1 MARKKKLDARHF
13 KCMEMLLEGTYTMQ
27 EIADEVGVS
36 RRQLY
41 NWLEMDEFKT
51 AYNNMVINHGKNR
64 LREVMDSMYEAA
76 IDERS
81 AAAAKLIL
89 EAHEILNKKNTISDV
104 NVHVDNNIDLKS
116 IREQLKKM
124 KRDKGE

>member
-1 MARKKKLDARHF
+1 MAKKKNLDQRHF
-13 KCMEMLLEGTYTMQ
+13 RAMEMLLEGTYTMQ
-27 EIADEVGVS
+27 EIADEVGIS

-89 EAHEILNKKNTISDV
+89 EAHEILNKKNNISDV

>member
-1 MARKKKLDARHF
+1 MAKKKRLDSRHYRA
-13 KCMEMLLEGTYTMQ
+13 MEMLLEGTYTMQ

-41 NWLEMDEFKT
+41 NWMEWDEFKN

-104 NVHVDNNIDLKS
+104 NVHVNSNIDLKS

-124 KRDKGE
+124 KREKGE

>member
-1 MARKKKLDARHF
+1 MARKKNLDQRHF
-13 KCMEMLLEGTYTMQ
+13 RAMEMLLEGTYTMQ
-27 EIADEVGVS
+27 EIADEVGIS

-64 LREVMDSMYEAA
+64 LREVMDSMYDAA

>member
-1 MARKKKLDARHF
+1 MAKKKNLDQRHF
-13 KCMEMLLEGTYTMQ
+13 RAMEMLLEGTYTMQ
-27 EIADEVGVS
+27 EIADEVGIS

>member
-1 MARKKKLDARHF
+1 MAKKKRLDSRHYRA
-13 KCMEMLLEGTYTMQ
+13 MEMLLEGTYTMQ

-41 NWLEMDEFKT
+41 NWMEWDEFKN

-64 LREVMDSMYEAA
+64 LREVMDSLYQAA

-89 EAHEILNKKNTISDV
+89 EAHEILNKKQTQDV
-104 NVHVDNNIDLKS
+104 NVNVNNSIDLKS

-124 KRDKGE
+124 KREKGE

>member
-1 MARKKKLDARHF
+1 MAKKKKLDQRHF
-13 KCMEMLLEGTYTMQ
+13 RAMEMLLEGTYTMQ
-27 EIADEVGVS
+27 EIADEVGIS

-104 NVHVDNNIDLKS
+104 NVHVNSNIDLKS
-116 IREQLKKM
+116 IREQLKRLKQE
-124 KRDKGE
+124 KGE

>member
-64 LREVMDSMYEAA
+64 LREVMDAMYDAA
-76 IDERS
+76 IDEKS

-89 EAHEILNKKNTISDV
+89 EAHEILNKKQVQDV
-104 NVHVDNNIDLKS
+104 NVNVSNNVDLKS

-124 KRDKGE
+124 KEGKGE

>member
-1 MARKKKLDARHF
+1 MARKKNLDQRHF
-13 KCMEMLLEGTYTMQ
+13 RAMEMLLEGTYTMQ
-27 EIADEVGVS
+27 EIADEVGIS

-89 EAHEILNKKNTISDV
+89 EAHEILNKKNNISDV

>member
-1 MARKKKLDARHF
+1 MAKKKKLDQRHF
-13 KCMEMLLEGTYTMQ
+13 RAMEMLLEGTYTMQ
-27 EIADEVGVS
+27 EIADEVGIS

-64 LREVMDSMYEAA
+64 LREVMDSMYDAA

-89 EAHEILNKKNTISDV
+89 EAHEILNKKQTQDV
-104 NVHVDNNIDLKS
+104 NVHVDNNIDFKS
-116 IREQLKKM
+116 IREQLKRLKQE
-124 KRDKGE
+124 KGE

>member
-1 MARKKKLDARHF
+1 MAKKKNLDARHF
-13 KCMEMLLEGTYTMQ
+13 RAMEMLLEGTYTMQ
-27 EIADEVGVS
+27 EIADEVGIS

-41 NWLEMDEFKT
+41 NWLEWDEFKT

-64 LREVMDSMYEAA
+64 LREVMDAMYDAA
-76 IDERS
+76 IDEKS

-89 EAHEILNKKNTISDV
+89 EAHEILNKKQTQDV
-104 NVHVDNNIDLKS
+104 NVNVNNNIDLKS

-124 KRDKGE
+124 KREKGE